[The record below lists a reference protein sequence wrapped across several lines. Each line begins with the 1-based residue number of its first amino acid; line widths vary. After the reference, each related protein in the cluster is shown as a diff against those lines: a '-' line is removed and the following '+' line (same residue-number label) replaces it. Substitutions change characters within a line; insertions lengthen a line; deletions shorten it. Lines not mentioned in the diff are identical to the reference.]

1 MKFKKGDLVKVLRI
15 YSYDN
20 EDSVE
25 KKRLSEIYVNRAGEI
40 GEIDKY
46 SELRYYCYYIR
57 FNENEI
63 SHFYAR
69 EMRLLT
75 EREQFLYHILG
86 SDAFRKEEL

>member
-1 MKFKKGDLVKVLRI
+1 MKFKKGDLVKIMRI

-20 EDSVE
+20 ENSME
-25 KKRLSEIYVNRAGEI
+25 KRRLSEIYVNRAGEI
-40 GEIDKY
+40 DVVDKY
-46 SELRYYCYYIR
+46 SEVRYYCYYVK
-57 FNENEI
+57 FNDNKI

-86 SDAFRKEEL
+86 SDALKEKI